1 LATTPKDHESNQ
13 MQTLNTPVSPFSAAS
28 KVSMTSAR
36 VKAAKA
42 AAKPKK
48 EKLDPVRIVFILDRS
63 TSMEQMR
70 DEAIEGF
77 NLFVKAQQELPGKA
91 NFSFV
96 LFDTEVVLVYDNAN
110 IKKIPALTR
119 ETFKPQGMTAL
130 YDAIGYTVERY
141 KHAKKSEKTIVAI
154 LTDGQENAS
163 RKYNSYLVSQML
175 KEVQD
180 EGKWEVLFLGA
191 NLDTAKFATGA
202 GIKLSN
208 STSYDYTKKGLVDVI
223 ASASYATSAMRG
235 ATINVGGS
243 MMDASTL
250 NMASIYENVKS
261 GGAQGTFVPQDIKV
275 TLKDKQAAK

>member
-1 LATTPKDHESNQ
+1 MLKDFESKS
-13 MQTLNTPVSPFSAAS
+13 MQTQILNTPVSAAS

-42 AAKPKK
+42 AAKPQK

-70 DEAIEGF
+70 DEAIQGF

-96 LFDTEVVLVYDNAN
+96 LFDTDVTLVYDNAN

-141 KHAKKSEKTIVAI
+141 KHAKKSEKTIVAV

-163 RKYNSYLVSQML
+163 RKYNAHSVQHML

-191 NLDTAKFATGA
+191 NLDTAQFANSA
-202 GIKLSN
+202 GIKLN
-208 STSYDYTKKGLVDVI
+208 NTTGYDYTKKGLVDVI

-235 ATINVGGS
+235 ATLNVGGA
-243 MMDASTL
+243 MMDASTM
-250 NMASIYENVKS
+250 NMESIYANVKA
-261 GGAQGTFVPQDIKV
+261 GAAVGTVIPKV
-275 TLKDKQAAK
+275 DVILKDKTK

>member
-1 LATTPKDHESNQ
+1 
-13 MQTLNTPVSPFSAAS
+13 
-28 KVSMTSAR
+28 MTSAR

-42 AAKPKK
+42 VAKKPKK

-70 DEAIEGF
+70 DEAIQGF
-77 NLFVKAQQELPGKA
+77 NIFVKAQQELPGKA

-96 LFDTEVVLVYDNAN
+96 LFDTDVVLVYDNAN
-110 IKKIPALTR
+110 IKKIPLLDR
-119 ETFKPQGMTAL
+119 ETYKPQGMTAL

-141 KHAKKSEKTIVAI
+141 KYAKKSEKTIVAV

-163 RKYNSYLVSQML
+163 RKYNAFNVQQML

-191 NLDTAKFATGA
+191 NLDTAKFANST
-202 GIKLSN
+202 GIKLN
-208 STSYDYTKKGLVDVI
+208 NTTGYDYTKKGLVDVI

-235 ATINVGGS
+235 ATLNVNGSIMNANNINMTALYDS
-243 MMDASTL
+243 
-250 NMASIYENVKS
+250 VKC
-261 GGAQGTFVPQDIKV
+261 GGAVDVNIPPGDIDLILKTTTTAITKKKSDV
-275 TLKDKQAAK
+275 TATK

>member
-1 LATTPKDHESNQ
+1 
-13 MQTLNTPVSPFSAAS
+13 MQNLSTPVSAAS

-42 AAKPKK
+42 VAKKPKK

-63 TSMEQMR
+63 TSMEKMR

-96 LFDTEVVLVYDNAN
+96 LFDSEVVLVYDNAN
-110 IKKIPALTR
+110 IKKIPALDR
-119 ETFKPQGMTAL
+119 ESYKPQGMTAL

-141 KHAKKSEKTIVAI
+141 KHAKKSEKTIVAV

-163 RKYNSYLVSQML
+163 CKYKSWDVQQML

-191 NLDTAKFATGA
+191 NLDTAKFATSA

-208 STSYDYTKKGLVDVI
+208 STDYDYTKKGMVDVI
-223 ASASYATSAMRG
+223 NSASYATSVMRG
-235 ATINVGGS
+235 RSINVSGS
-243 MMDASTL
+243 MMDAGNL
-250 NMASIYENVKS
+250 NMASIYDAVKC
-261 GGAQGTFVPQDIKV
+261 GTLIEPVVV
-275 TLKDKQAAK
+275 TSTTTLVSKKTASTAK